1 MSTLQYYYFCCV
13 VPIGKDLEG
22 VELVLYLIWLKIKLA
37 DQIKLEIEKLK
48 IKNKNGKTTPY
59 TISFVM
65 IHITI
70 QRNALLNEIRLMLN
84 EPHRH

>member
-48 IKNKNGKTTPY
+48 KKNKKIKIKNKNKK
-59 TISFVM
+59 
-65 IHITI
+65 
-70 QRNALLNEIRLMLN
+70 
-84 EPHRH
+84 